1 MDIFLPE
8 YAGVCVG
15 VKRAIKLAHKTSEEA
30 QGPVFILHEIV
41 HNTHVV
47 KDLSERGVK
56 SVDEVREVESGT
68 LIISAHGVA
77 PSVIAEAHA
86 RNLDVVDTTCPL
98 VSKIHRIVK
107 NLSAHNYTIFLLGE
121 KNHDEVMGVCGVG
134 TENIHVFHKKEE
146 IQGLPL
152 TDGPVAL
159 VSQTT
164 QSIKYFD
171 EILELL
177 KKRYPQLEVH
187 NTICDATEKRQTSVL
202 EIAGDMDIMITV
214 GSMSSANSRRLQE
227 VSGGLCR
234 ASYLVDSAD
243 EVSAEWFNGSEKVGV
258 TAGAS
263 TPEWLIEGVIEKLV
277 KISREKGF
285 EPSVNRNES
294 AEEEFIET
302 H

>member
-56 SVDEVREVESGT
+56 SVEEVREVESGT

-121 KNHDEVMGVCGVG
+121 KNHDEVMGVCGVA

-177 KKRYPQLEVH
+177 KNRYPQLEVH

-214 GSMSSANSRRLQE
+214 GSTSSANSRRLQE

-243 EVSAEWFNGSEKVGV
+243 EVNQEWFTGSEKVGV

>member
-15 VKRAIKLAHKTSEEA
+15 VKRAINLAHKTAENA
-30 QGPVFILHEIV
+30 TGPVFILHEIV

-47 KDLSERGVK
+47 KDLSDRGVR
-56 SVDEVREVESGT
+56 SVDEVMEVDKGT
-68 LIISAHGVA
+68 LLISAHGVSPA
-77 PSVIAEAHA
+77 VIADARA
-86 RNLDVVDTTCPL
+86 RNLEVVDTTCPL

-107 NLSAHNYTIFLLGE
+107 TLASKDYTIFLLGE
-121 KNHDEVMGVCGVG
+121 KNHDEVMGVQGVAE
-134 TENIHVFHKKEE
+134 ENIHIFHRKEE
-146 IQGLPL
+146 ISSLPM
-152 TDGPVAL
+152 TTGPVAL

-177 KKRYPQLEVH
+177 QDRYPQLEIH
-187 NTICDATEKRQTSVL
+187 NTICDATEKRQTSAL
-202 EIAGDMDIMITV
+202 AIAGDMDVMITV

-227 VSGGLCR
+227 VSAGLCP
-234 ASYLVDSAD
+234 ASYLVDSAS
-243 EVSAEWFNGSEKVGV
+243 EVDGSWFSGGERVGV

-263 TPEWLIEGVIEKLV
+263 TPEWLIEGVILKLME
-277 KISREKGF
+277 ISRSKGF
-285 EPSVNRNES
+285 EPSVTRNES

>member
-1 MDIFLPE
+1 MEIFLTE

-15 VKRAIKLAHKTSEEA
+15 VKRAIKIAHKTAEESR
-30 QGPVFILHEIV
+30 GPIFVLHEIV

-47 KDLSERGVK
+47 NDLANRGVH
-56 SVDEVREVESGT
+56 SVDDVGEVPEGT
-68 LIISAHGVA
+68 LIISAHGVS
-77 PSVIAEAHA
+77 PSVIAEAKS

-107 NLSAHNYTIFLLGE
+107 TLAEKNYTILLLGE
-121 KNHDEVMGVCGVG
+121 ESHDEVMGVQGVAK
-134 TENIHVFHKKEE
+134 EFIHIFHRKEE
-146 IQGLPL
+146 IAQLPM

-177 KKRYPQLEVH
+177 MERYPQLEVH
-187 NTICDATEKRQTSVL
+187 NTICDATEKRQTSAL
-202 EIAGDMDIMITV
+202 AIAGDMDVMITV

-227 VSGGLCR
+227 VSGGLCSS
-234 ASYLVDSAD
+234 SYLVDQAA
-243 EVSAEWFNGSEKVGV
+243 ELQPEWFSGNERVGV

-263 TPEWLIEGVIEKLV
+263 TPDYLIEGVIEKL
-277 KISREKGF
+277 KSISIAKGF
-285 EPSVNRNES
+285 EPSVIRNES
-294 AEEEFIET
+294 AEEEFIEV

>member
-121 KNHDEVMGVCGVG
+121 KNHDEVMGVCGVA

>member
-1 MDIFLPE
+1 MEIFLTE

-15 VKRAIKLAHKTSEEA
+15 VKRAIKMAHRTAEESS
-30 QGPVFILHEIV
+30 GPIFVLHEIV

-47 KDLSERGVK
+47 NDLANRGVH
-56 SVDEVREVESGT
+56 SVDDVSEVQGGT
-68 LIISAHGVA
+68 LIISAHGVS
-77 PSVIAEAHA
+77 PSVIDEAKS

-107 NLSAHNYTIFLLGE
+107 ALADKNYTILLLGE
-121 KNHDEVMGVCGVG
+121 KSHDEVMGVQGHA
-134 TENIHVFHKKEE
+134 EDHIHIFHRKEE
-146 IQGLPL
+146 IAGLPP
-152 TDGPVAL
+152 TNGPVAL

-177 KKRYPQLEVH
+177 IKRYPQLEVH
-187 NTICDATEKRQTSVL
+187 NTICDATEKRQTSAL
-202 EIAGDMDIMITV
+202 AIAGNMDVMITV

-227 VSGGLCR
+227 VSGGLCA
-234 ASYLVDSAD
+234 ASYLVDQASEVQAD
-243 EVSAEWFNGSEKVGV
+243 WFSGRERVGV

-263 TPEWLIEGVIEKLV
+263 TPDYLIEDVIEKL
-277 KISREKGF
+277 KEISLQKGVA
-285 EPSVNRNES
+285 PSVIRNES
-294 AEEEFIET
+294 AEEEFIEV

>member
-15 VKRAIKLAHKTSEEA
+15 VKRAIKMAHKTAEEA
-30 QGPVFILHEIV
+30 SGPVFILHEIV

-56 SVDEVREVESGT
+56 SVDEVKEVDSGT

-77 PSVIAEAHA
+77 PEVIADARS
-86 RNLDVVDTTCPL
+86 RNLEVVDTTCPL
-98 VSKIHRIVK
+98 VWKIHRIVK
-107 NLSAHNYTIFLLGE
+107 ALAEKNYTIFLLGE
-121 KNHDEVMGVCGVG
+121 RNHDEVMGVQGVAKDH
-134 TENIHVFHKKEE
+134 IHIFHKKEE
-146 IQGLPL
+146 IAHLPQ

-171 EILELL
+171 EILDMLL
-177 KKRYPQLEVH
+177 DRYPQLEIH
-187 NTICDATEKRQTSVL
+187 NTICDATEKRQTSAL
-202 EIAGDMDIMITV
+202 AIAGDMDVMITV

-227 VSGGLCR
+227 VSAGLCR
-234 ASYLVDSAD
+234 ASYLVDSAN
-243 EVSAEWFNGSEKVGV
+243 EVSEDWFKGGERVGV

-263 TPEWLIEGVIEKLV
+263 TPEWLIEGVIEKLMD
-277 KISREKGF
+277 ISRSKGI
-285 EPSVNRNES
+285 EPSVTRNES
-294 AEEEFIET
+294 SEEEFIET

>member
-1 MDIFLPE
+1 MEIFLTE

-15 VKRAIKLAHKTSEEA
+15 VKRAIKMAHKTAEEA
-30 QGPVFILHEIV
+30 SGPIFVLHEIV

-47 KDLSERGVK
+47 NDLANRGVH
-56 SVDEVREVESGT
+56 SVDDVAEVGEGT

-77 PSVIAEAHA
+77 PSVIADAKSRH
-86 RNLDVVDTTCPL
+86 LDVVDTTCPL

-107 NLSAHNYTIFLLGE
+107 ALADKNYTILLLGE
-121 KNHDEVMGVCGVG
+121 KSHDEVMGVQGHAKDH
-134 TENIHVFHKKEE
+134 IHIFHRKEE
-146 IQGLPL
+146 IESLPL

-171 EILELL
+171 EILALL
-177 KKRYPQLEVH
+177 VERYPQLEVH
-187 NTICDATEKRQTSVL
+187 NTICDATEKRQTSAL
-202 EIAGDMDIMITV
+202 AIAGNMDVMITV

-227 VSGGLCR
+227 VAGGLCP
-234 ASYLVDSAD
+234 ASYLVDKASD
-243 EVSAEWFNGSEKVGV
+243 VQAEWFAGRERVGV

-263 TPEWLIEGVIEKLV
+263 TPDYLIEGVIDRLME
-277 KISREKGF
+277 ISRERGLK
-285 EPSVNRNES
+285 PTVVRSES
-294 AEEEFIET
+294 SEEEFIEV

>member
-15 VKRAIKLAHKTSEEA
+15 VKRAINLAHKTAENA
-30 QGPVFILHEIV
+30 TGPVFILHEIV

-47 KDLSERGVK
+47 KDLSDRGVR
-56 SVDEVREVESGT
+56 SVDEVMEVDKGT
-68 LIISAHGVA
+68 LLISAHGVA
-77 PSVIAEAHA
+77 PAVIADARA
-86 RNLDVVDTTCPL
+86 RNLEVVDTTCPL

-107 NLSAHNYTIFLLGE
+107 TLASRDYMIFLLGE
-121 KNHDEVMGVCGVG
+121 KNHDEVMGVQGVAE
-134 TENIHVFHKKEE
+134 ENIHIFHKKEE
-146 IQGLPL
+146 ISSLPL

-171 EILELL
+171 EILDLL
-177 KKRYPQLEVH
+177 QARYPQLEIH
-187 NTICDATEKRQTSVL
+187 NTICDATEKRQTSAL
-202 EIAGDMDIMITV
+202 AIAGDMDVMITV

-227 VSGGLCR
+227 VSAGLCP
-234 ASYLVDSAD
+234 ASYLVDSAA
-243 EVSAEWFNGSEKVGV
+243 EVEASWFSGGERVGV

-263 TPEWLIEGVIEKLV
+263 TPEWLIEGVILKLME
-277 KISREKGF
+277 ISRSKGF
-285 EPSVNRNES
+285 EPSVTRNES

>member
-30 QGPVFILHEIV
+30 KGPVFILHEIV

-56 SVDEVREVESGT
+56 SVEEVREVESGT

-77 PSVIAEAHA
+77 PSVIEEARS

-107 NLSAHNYTIFLLGE
+107 TLSAHNYTIFLLGE
-121 KNHDEVMGVCGVG
+121 KNHDEVMGVCGVA
-134 TENIHVFHKKEE
+134 TENIHVFHRKEE
-146 IQGLPL
+146 IPGLPL

-171 EILELL
+171 EILDLL
-177 KKRYPQLEVH
+177 KKKYPQLEVH

-243 EVSAEWFNGSEKVGV
+243 EVSPDWFSGSEKVGV

-277 KISREKGF
+277 RISREKGF

>member
-1 MDIFLPE
+1 MEIFLTE

-15 VKRAIKLAHKTSEEA
+15 VKRAIKIAHKTAEESR
-30 QGPVFILHEIV
+30 GPIFVLHEIV

-47 KDLSERGVK
+47 NDLANRGVH
-56 SVDEVREVESGT
+56 SVDDVGEVPEGT
-68 LIISAHGVA
+68 LIISAHGVS
-77 PSVIAEAHA
+77 PNVIAEAKS

-107 NLSAHNYTIFLLGE
+107 TLAEKNYTILLLGE
-121 KNHDEVMGVCGVG
+121 ESHDEVMGVQGVAK
-134 TENIHVFHKKEE
+134 EFIHIFHRKEE
-146 IQGLPL
+146 ISKLPM

-177 KKRYPQLEVH
+177 MERYPQLEVH
-187 NTICDATEKRQTSVL
+187 NTICDATEKRQTSAL
-202 EIAGDMDIMITV
+202 AIAGDMDVMITV

-227 VSGGLCR
+227 VSGGLCS
-234 ASYLVDSAD
+234 ASYLVDQAA
-243 EVSAEWFNGSEKVGV
+243 ELQPEWFSGNERVGV

-263 TPEWLIEGVIEKLV
+263 TPDYLIEGVIEKL
-277 KISREKGF
+277 KSISIAKGF
-285 EPSVNRNES
+285 EPAVIRNES
-294 AEEEFIET
+294 AEEEFIEV

>member
-15 VKRAIKLAHKTSEEA
+15 VKRAINLAHKTAENA
-30 QGPVFILHEIV
+30 TGPVFILHEIV

-47 KDLSERGVK
+47 KDLSDRGVR
-56 SVDEVREVESGT
+56 SVDEVMEVDKGT
-68 LIISAHGVA
+68 LLISAHGVSPA
-77 PSVIAEAHA
+77 VIADARA
-86 RNLDVVDTTCPL
+86 RNLEVVDTTCPL

-107 NLSAHNYTIFLLGE
+107 TLASKDYTIFLLGE
-121 KNHDEVMGVCGVG
+121 KNHDEVMGVQGVAE
-134 TENIHVFHKKEE
+134 ENIHIFHRKEE
-146 IQGLPL
+146 ISSLPM
-152 TDGPVAL
+152 TTGPVAL

-177 KKRYPQLEVH
+177 QDRYPQLEIH
-187 NTICDATEKRQTSVL
+187 NTICDATEKRQTSAL
-202 EIAGDMDIMITV
+202 AIAGDMDVMITV

-227 VSGGLCR
+227 VSAGLCP
-234 ASYLVDSAD
+234 ASYLVDSAS
-243 EVSAEWFNGSEKVGV
+243 EVDDSWFSGGERVGV

-263 TPEWLIEGVIEKLV
+263 TPEWLIEGVILKLME
-277 KISREKGF
+277 ISRSKGF
-285 EPSVNRNES
+285 EPSVTRNES

>member
-15 VKRAIKLAHKTSEEA
+15 VKRAINLAHKTAEA
-30 QGPVFILHEIV
+30 ATGPVFILHEIV

-47 KDLSERGVK
+47 KDLSDRGVL
-56 SVDEVREVESGT
+56 SVDEVQEVDKGT
-68 LIISAHGVA
+68 LLISAHGVSPA
-77 PSVIAEAHA
+77 VIADARS
-86 RNLDVVDTTCPL
+86 RNLEVVDTTCPL

-107 NLSAHNYTIFLLGE
+107 TLASRDYMIFLLGE
-121 KNHDEVMGVCGVG
+121 KNHDEVMGVQGVAE
-134 TENIHVFHKKEE
+134 ENIHIFHKKEE
-146 IQGLPL
+146 IDSLPL

-171 EILELL
+171 EILDLL
-177 KKRYPQLEVH
+177 MARYPQLEIH
-187 NTICDATEKRQTSVL
+187 NTICDATEKRQTSAL
-202 EIAGDMDIMITV
+202 AIAGDMDVMITV

-227 VSGGLCR
+227 VSAGLCP
-234 ASYLVDSAD
+234 ASYLVDSAS
-243 EVSAEWFNGSEKVGV
+243 EVDAGWFSGGERVGV

-263 TPEWLIEGVIEKLV
+263 TPEWLIEGVILKLME
-277 KISREKGF
+277 ISRAKGF
-285 EPSVNRNES
+285 EPSVTRNES
-294 AEEEFIET
+294 TEEEFIET